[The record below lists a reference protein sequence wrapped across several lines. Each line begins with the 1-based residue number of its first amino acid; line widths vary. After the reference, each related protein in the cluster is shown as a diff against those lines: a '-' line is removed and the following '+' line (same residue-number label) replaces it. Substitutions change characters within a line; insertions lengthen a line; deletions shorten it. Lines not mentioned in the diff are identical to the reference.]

1 MQNPPVPV
9 RTEPSADTDA
19 KAKFAAEQSRQD
31 RQSAVEYTKAVLQLL
46 IGGSGFLST
55 ALVAIIATYK
65 EKPFSQPLMLLPLL
79 ASVAAVMCGMV
90 GAQLLFLSK
99 QAFALRWEFIFF
111 GYHGERRE
119 DLLKDGVAKQKWGI
133 RVFWLGF
140 ILFGAAAVLA
150 AIFFPR
156 WTPAA

>member
-1 MQNPPVPV
+1 MQNQPV

-19 KAKFAAEQSRQD
+19 KSKFGAGQSGQD
-31 RQSAVEYTKAVLQLL
+31 RQSAVEYTKAILQLL

-55 ALVAIIATYK
+55 ALVAIIATHK
-65 EKPFSQPLMLLPLL
+65 DKPFSQPLMLLPLL

-111 GYHGERRE
+111 GYHEERQKH
-119 DLLKDGVAKQKWGI
+119 LLITGI
-133 RVFWLGF
+133 PKPQRATSSSWL
-140 ILFGAAAVLA
+140 
-150 AIFFPR
+150 
-156 WTPAA
+156 

>member
-1 MQNPPVPV
+1 MQNQPS

-19 KAKFAAEQSRQD
+19 KSKFAAKQSRQD
-31 RQSAVEYTKAVLQLL
+31 RQSAVEYTKAILQLL

-55 ALVAIIATYK
+55 ALVAIIATHK
-65 EKPFSQPLMLLPLL
+65 DKPFSQPLMLLPLL

-111 GYHGERRE
+111 GYQRDRRE
-119 DLLKDGVAKQKWGI
+119 NLLNDGMTKQKWGI
-133 RVFWLGF
+133 RFFWLGF
-140 ILFGAAAVLA
+140 ILFGVAAVLA

-156 WTPAA
+156 YSELR